1 MDRVLLQKV
10 NIFLFPIGPQAK
22 SAFQKSESFMPKIS
36 PNEAQNMVKLLS
48 QKTNIRLDWA
58 QKCLEE
64 CQWNLEVATSKF
76 FEAKKEGKIP
86 QEAYIFTASF

>member
-1 MDRVLLQKV
+1 MDRVLLQEV

-48 QKTNIRLDWA
+48 QKTNIRL
-58 QKCLEE
+58 
-64 CQWNLEVATSKF
+64 
-76 FEAKKEGKIP
+76 GM
-86 QEAYIFTASF
+86 

>member
-36 PNEAQNMVKLLS
+36 PNEAQTMVKLLS
-48 QKTNIRLDWA
+48 QKANIRLGNI
-58 QKCLEE
+58 L
-64 CQWNLEVATSKF
+64 
-76 FEAKKEGKIP
+76 I
-86 QEAYIFTASF
+86 